1 MKCRVCGQPASIN
14 LRSYKYALCNSD
26 FLSFFK
32 KRVQTTIKKYRLIT
46 EGDIPIVAVSGG
58 KDSLSLWHLMNNL
71 DIPCDGIYIDLGIEG
86 YSDKSLDKIKKVAAT
101 LKRRIH
107 IFRVRGVLDC
117 GIDGLAR
124 AMRRYPVPHAA

>member
-26 FLSFFK
+26 FISFFK

-46 EGDIPIVAVSGG
+46 EGDIPVVAVSGG
-58 KDSLSLWHLMNNL
+58 KDSLTLWHLMNTL

-86 YSDKSLDKIKKVAAT
+86 YSDKSLDKIKKVP
-101 LKRRIH
+101 R
-107 IFRVRGVLDC
+107 F
-117 GIDGLAR
+117 
-124 AMRRYPVPHAA
+124 